1 MIIRGITIQ
10 FSSFNKKKDIE
21 KENKLE
27 TDIKKLEEQTRS
39 NINNIDEEKLDILV
53 QEKTFIELRNKRI
66 EGAMLHSWSRYKDL
80 GEEPSNYLLNL
91 ENRKYINKV
100 TNKLI
105 NEKG

>member
-66 EGAMLHSWSRYKDL
+66 EGAMLHS
-80 GEEPSNYLLNL
+80 
-91 ENRKYINKV
+91 
-100 TNKLI
+100 
-105 NEKG
+105 